1 MAEGNEVSNEDTEI
15 HIQNLADLWR
25 ICGNRL
31 KKNQAKLPDNIHLQG
46 LQRIFEK
53 YFQINPEKDDFA
65 IHPPRFCNLCF
76 ATHTRDH
83 VLLGNPHR
91 TAVLVQER
99 RTIIRLGG
107 GKPKNI
113 NGEGENIPQRIWM
126 ILVRALLVV
135 QKQYTVF
142 RQY

>member
-31 KKNQAKLPDNIHLQG
+31 KKNQAKLPDNIQLQG

-76 ATHTRDH
+76 ATHTHEIMCYWEIHTELQYLCKRGER
-83 VLLGNPHR
+83 LLDWG
-91 TAVLVQER
+91 VES
-99 RTIIRLGG
+99 
-107 GKPKNI
+107 
-113 NGEGENIPQRIWM
+113 
-126 ILVRALLVV
+126 
-135 QKQYTVF
+135 QKI
-142 RQY
+142 

>member
-1 MAEGNEVSNEDTEI
+1 MT
-15 HIQNLADLWR
+15 
-25 ICGNRL
+25 NRL
-31 KKNQAKLPDNIHLQG
+31 KKNQAKLPDNIQLQG

-126 ILVRALLVV
+126 ILVRTLLVV